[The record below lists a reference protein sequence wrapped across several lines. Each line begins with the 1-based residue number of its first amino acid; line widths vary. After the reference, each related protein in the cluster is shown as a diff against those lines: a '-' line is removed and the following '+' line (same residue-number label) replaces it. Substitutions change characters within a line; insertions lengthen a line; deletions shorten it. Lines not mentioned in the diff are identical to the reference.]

1 MIGWLEGKVQE
12 TDPVTG
18 SLLLNVQG
26 VGYDVLLSM
35 QNLCVLQVGQLVQLY
50 IHSHIRED
58 QFSLFGFSSTNERE
72 MFRKLIQVS
81 GIGVRTAMNVF
92 STMSVNQLLE
102 AIQSSDD
109 ASIARTPGIGK
120 KTALRMILELQGKL
134 GSPEGVSQGQKAT
147 SNHVA
152 TDVRSALINLGY
164 KAASV
169 EKAMQKISLT
179 QHFEESF
186 KMVLKVL

>member
-12 TDPVTG
+12 TDPSSG
-18 SLLLNVQG
+18 SLLLNVNG
-26 VGYDVLLSM
+26 VGYNITLSM
-35 QNLCVLQVGQLVQLY
+35 QNLCVLHVGTSTQLY
-50 IHSHIRED
+50 IHSHIREE
-58 QFSLFGFSSTNERE
+58 QFSLFGFVSTNERE

-92 STMSVNQLLE
+92 STMSVQQLLE

-120 KTALRMILELQGKL
+120 KTALRMILELEGKL
-134 GSPEGVSQGQKAT
+134 KMPEMTASAQGDHGHMA
-147 SNHVA
+147 H
-152 TDVRSALINLGY
+152 DVRSALVNLGY
-164 KAASV
+164 KAASID
-169 EKAMQKISLT
+169 KAMKNLT
-179 QHFEESF
+179 LDQDFEKSF